1 MKTTPTAALCLLA
14 LGILA
19 VPTGAARP
27 FATDD
32 AGTVAPGCFESEVS
46 ADYWNDKGA
55 FGIGLK
61 HGLTSR
67 MDLGISLGHTAW
79 PEEERA
85 YDEPT
90 LVFKYVLVPEILSAS
105 FATELGTSEY
115 SLNGIVSHSFG
126 DFGINLNLGG
136 DFVGGENHANP
147 TWGANPTLTLG
158 PATLG
163 AELRGNQHEANWWQV
178 GTQLK
183 LADWI
188 AIDAGFGDDF
198 SKNKNDWHAA
208 TGIWIA
214 FPTAAK

>member
-19 VPTGAARP
+19 APTGAARP

-67 MDLGISLGHTAW
+67 MDLGISMGHTTW

-90 LVFKYVLVPEILSAS
+90 LAFKYALVPELLSAS

-136 DFVGGENHANP
+136 DFVGGENHADLA
-147 TWGANPTLTLG
+147 WGANPTWTVG

-178 GTQLK
+178 GTQVK

-188 AIDAGFGDDF
+188 AVDAGLGDDITDGH
-198 SKNKNDWHAA
+198 DWHLTA
-208 TGIWIA
+208 GIWIA
-214 FPTAAK
+214 FPTGK

>member
-32 AGTVAPGCFESEVS
+32 AGTVAPGSFESEAS

-67 MDLGISLGHTAW
+67 MDFGISLGHTAW
-79 PEEERA
+79 PEAERA
-85 YDEPT
+85 FDDAT
-90 LVFKYVLVPEILSAS
+90 LAFKYSLIPDLLSAS
-105 FATELGTSEY
+105 FSSELGTTEY
-115 SLNGIVSHSFG
+115 GVNGIVSHAFG
-126 DFGINLNLGG
+126 NFGINLNLGG
-136 DFVGGENHANP
+136 DFVGGENHANLA
-147 TWGANPTLTLG
+147 WGANPTWTLG

-178 GTQLK
+178 GAQVK

-188 AIDAGFGDDF
+188 AVDAGLGDDIT
-198 SKNKNDWHAA
+198 NGHDWHLS

-214 FPTAAK
+214 FPTGK